1 MGMPKDP
8 WFMYFGKEVGNS
20 IVFWFL
26 FLDCFFSWLEQW
38 VDTLLYLCGSGKGPR
53 VPLKL
58 LQSVFLFS
66 SSKIISFFLEVISRN
81 GIRD

>member
-38 VDTLLYLCGSGKGPR
+38 VDTLVYLWFREGT
-53 VPLKL
+53 
-58 LQSVFLFS
+58 
-66 SSKIISFFLEVISRN
+66 
-81 GIRD
+81 